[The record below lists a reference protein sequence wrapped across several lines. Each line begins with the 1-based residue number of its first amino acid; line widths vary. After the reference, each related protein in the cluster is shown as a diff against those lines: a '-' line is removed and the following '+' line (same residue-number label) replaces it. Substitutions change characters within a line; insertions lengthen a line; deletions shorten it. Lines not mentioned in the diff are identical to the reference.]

1 MNRLVRESIV
11 LEKFTDVDEDPIISM
26 GIGGFSFE
34 SLKPGAIITAKVP
47 RLSLKK
53 GNDGYFTYPGKGIDL
68 PIDYPLLVFGVR
80 DYIIPGTKEI
90 KIYKISKDLDEVK
103 KSREIFKT
111 EGKLSSMWGTDTR
124 MIIPKKKFNRMFK
137 VIEKGF

>member
-1 MNRLVRESIV
+1 MKRLVRESI
-11 LEKFTDVDEDPIISM
+11 LFEKFSDEDSDPIASM

-34 SLKPGAIITAKVP
+34 TLKPGAIITAKVP
-47 RLSLKK
+47 RLSLKRS
-53 GNDGYFTYPGKGIDL
+53 NDGYFTYPGKGIDL
-68 PIDYPLLVFGVR
+68 PVEYPLLVVGAR

-90 KIYKISKDLDEVK
+90 KIYKISPDLEDTK
-103 KSREIFKT
+103 KARERFKT
-111 EGKLSSMWGTDTR
+111 EGKVSSMWGTETR